1 MINNYE
7 IEAERISLDKEKNL
21 LQELS
26 KVLFV
31 ESFSEIVKMSR
42 T

>member
-7 IEAERISLDKEKNL
+7 IEGERISLDKEKNL
-21 LQELS
+21 LQELT